1 MAVFKQ
7 PLIGVY
13 LSRELIVTIVLLIRI
28 WLSCYCKKHQN
39 FLHRLHG
46 YLFVI
51 NRKERM
57 WERMAEREKGP
68 SSPSPSSS
76 WYYCALL
83 PHCSSRLG
91 KNICRSPSPPP
102 VAHQIQYRT
111 ECEPA
116 SASASTASAASFV
129 LVTFYCPWDT
139 KVLVQG
145 TARPLWPQ
153 CTARS
158 TKGWVGEDKMME
170 NLNRFM
176 QPVPSY
182 GTVSLA
188 QLR

>member
-7 PLIGVY
+7 PLIGLY
-13 LSRELIVTIVLLIRI
+13 LSRELITIVLL
-28 WLSCYCKKHQN
+28 LAFLLLQKQQN
-39 FLHRLHG
+39 FLHRHG

-51 NRKERM
+51 NRIERM
-57 WERMAEREKGP
+57 WEGMAEREKGP
-68 SSPSPSSS
+68 TSSPSSPSR
-76 WYYCALL
+76 YYCALL
-83 PHCSSRLG
+83 LHCSSRLG